1 MIVAPSL
8 LSCDFTHLAD
18 EAKQIVDYGA
28 EFLHIDVM
36 DGHFVPNI
44 TLGPVVYKNLKGKVD
59 AFLDVHL
66 MISDPLYYAKSFI
79 DAGADYLTFHYEAV
93 EDVRVVI
100 DHIKNLGAKVGISI
114 KPNTKVEV
122 IEEYLKDLDL
132 ILVMSVEPGFGGQKF
147 MTSALGKIEYLRKQK
162 DNNNYKY
169 LIEVDGGI
177 NLETAKL
184 CKAAG
189 VEVLVAGTYVFA
201 ANDRRKT
208 IEGLKNLW

>member
-18 EAKQIVDYGA
+18 EAKQVVDYGA

-44 TLGPVVYKNLKGKVD
+44 TMGPMIYKNLKGKVD
-59 AFLDVHL
+59 AVFDVHL

-93 EDVRVVI
+93 DNVREVI

-122 IEEYLKDLDL
+122 LEEYLKDLDL

-147 MTSALGKIEYLRKQK
+147 MDNSLGKIEYLRKQK
-162 DNNNYKY
+162 ESKNYKY

-189 VEVLVAGTYVFA
+189 VEVLVAGTYIFA
-201 ANDRRKT
+201 SNDRRKT
-208 IEGLKNLW
+208 IEGLKNL